1 MSAASNYTENN
12 HINAMLRGVAYP
24 LPTTTYLSL
33 HTANPGE
40 TGGNEVSTADW
51 PAYVRKDAADGG
63 AIATGWTAASDGTS
77 TNAKQVLYPSHNGA
91 SAITITHWAVYDAAT
106 GGNLLCY
113 AALNTPRTLQPGDVF
128 VFDVGSLTVQ
138 QL

>member
-12 HINAMLRGVAYP
+12 VINSLLRGVAFP
-24 LPTTTYLSL
+24 LPTKTYLSL

-40 TGGNEVSTADW
+40 SGGSEVSTTNW
-51 PAYVRKDAADGG
+51 PSYVRKDAANGE
-63 AIATGWTAASDGTS
+63 AIDTGWNEPVDGVT
-77 TNAKQVLYPSHNGA
+77 TNLQQVLYPSHNGA

-106 GGNLLCY
+106 GGNMLNY

-128 VFDVGSLTVQ
+128 VFDAGSLTVQ

>member
-12 HINAMLRGVAYP
+12 VINALLRGVAFP
-24 LPTTTYLSL
+24 LPTKTYLSL

-40 TGGNEVSTADW
+40 SGGSEVSTTNW
-51 PAYVRKDAADGG
+51 PSYVRKDAANGE
-63 AIATGWTAASDGTS
+63 AIDTGWNEPVDGVT
-77 TNAKQVLYPSHNGA
+77 TNLQQVLYPSHNGA
-91 SAITITHWAVYDAAT
+91 SAITITHWAVYDAPT
-106 GGNLLCY
+106 GGNMLNY

-128 VFDVGSLTVQ
+128 VFDAGSLTVQ